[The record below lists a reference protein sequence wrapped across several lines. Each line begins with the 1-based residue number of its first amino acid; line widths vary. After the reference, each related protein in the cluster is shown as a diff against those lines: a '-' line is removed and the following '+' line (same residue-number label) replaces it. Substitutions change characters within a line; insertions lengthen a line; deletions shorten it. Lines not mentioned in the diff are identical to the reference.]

1 MKKKIASGVILA
13 ILICSFS
20 LIPGGYARNLRE
32 DEQLIRVGLGAF
44 RDGFYDI
51 AEKQFTN
58 LVSTYPKHDKVF
70 DIYYL
75 LARTLF
81 TKGKLKEAKKVF
93 LKIVN
98 EGNRFEN
105 MDYALLG
112 MAELEIKLGNREE
125 AKKHLL
131 TIIQRFPK
139 SDQIDYSYYLLGLL
153 DLASDQFAEAESTL
167 KKVSQYSKNDE
178 LLHSALF
185 WLGIVS
191 FKQKQYETASGY
203 FQTLWENPRSIP
215 VEYSKYALF
224 WLGESKLKLGRIDEA
239 KNHYQT
245 FCSRFKKDPLVPEAS
260 WRIGF
265 CEYQLANFKN
275 AIEAFQSFKN
285 QFKDSGLLLYSQY
298 LVGKMLLMTG
308 DHLSSIKELNS
319 TLNASQDSG
328 WGGVS
333 LLTLYWN
340 YVQMGDLEGANRIFQ
355 RLQKMNG
362 FEEDKT
368 FIQWLNAEIF
378 YAGGEISES
387 LAYYFNI
394 LNTRFREKALFQIA
408 KGYFFEGKLRES
420 VTNLDIL
427 LLEFPNS
434 RYLEE
439 GLFIKGEC
447 LVKLGNVDQALE
459 TYSLIIRQNRNSLWR
474 LFALTQ
480 IGCIYVFR
488 NEQDKAEDT
497 FKKVMEDFPNH
508 PLFYRAA
515 LQLGNISFAKKNI
528 VEAIRYYS
536 IVLKGNIIQLF
547 GEAYFGLG
555 EIFYLQGK
563 YEKALST
570 FETAMQYLK
579 ETSSWFFLTHLEI
592 GNLKRRD
599 GKYEEAKRSYLI
611 ILAQSKDEEMK
622 KAAEELLNRMES
634 K

>member
-1 MKKKIASGVILA
+1 MKKKIALGFILA
-13 ILICSFS
+13 ILIWGFF
-20 LIPGGYARNLRE
+20 LTPAARAKNLRE

-58 LVSTYPKHDKVF
+58 FVSIYPKHDKVL

-75 LARTLF
+75 LGRTLF
-81 TKGKLKEAKKVF
+81 VRGKLKEAKKVF
-93 LKIVN
+93 SKIAN
-98 EGNRFEN
+98 EGRHFEN
-105 MDYALLG
+105 MDAVLLA

-125 AKKHLL
+125 AKKNLL
-131 TIIQRFPK
+131 SIIQRFPK
-139 SDQIDYSYYLLGLL
+139 CDQIDRSYYLLGLL
-153 DLASDQFAEAESTL
+153 ELASGQFTVAESTL
-167 KKVSQYSKNDE
+167 KKVSQCSKNDE
-178 LLHSALF
+178 LIRSSLF
-185 WLGIVS
+185 WLGVVS

-203 FQTLWENPRSIP
+203 FQNLWENSRSIP
-215 VEYSKYALF
+215 LEYLKYALF

-239 KNHYQT
+239 KNDYQT
-245 FCSRFKKDPLVPEAS
+245 FCSRFKKDPLLSEAS

-275 AIEAFQSFKN
+275 AIDAFQSFKN
-285 QFKDSGLLLYSQY
+285 RFKDSPLLLYSQY
-298 LVGKMLLMTG
+298 LVGKILLMNS
-308 DHLSSIKELNS
+308 DPVPSIKELNS
-319 TLNASQDSG
+319 ILNASQDSSL
-328 WGGVS
+328 GGVS
-333 LLTLYWN
+333 LLVLYWD
-340 YVQMGDLEGANRIFQ
+340 YVQLGDSEGANRIYQ
-355 RLQKMNG
+355 RLQKLNH
-362 FEEDKT
+362 FEEEKT
-368 FIQWLNAEIF
+368 FIQWLNAEIL
-378 YAGGEISES
+378 YAEGEISES

-408 KGYFFEGKLRES
+408 EGYFLVGKLRES
-420 VTNLDIL
+420 ATNLDIL

-434 RYLEE
+434 RYLQE

-447 LVKLGNVDQALE
+447 LAKLGNLDQALE
-459 TYSLIIRQNRNSLWR
+459 AYNIIVSQNRNSVWR

-480 IGCIYVFR
+480 MGSIYVFR
-488 NEQDKAEDT
+488 NEQDKAEDS
-497 FKKVMEDFPNH
+497 FRKIMEDFPNH

-515 LQLGNISFAKKNI
+515 LQLGNLSFGKKNI
-528 VEAIRYYS
+528 VDAIRYYS
-536 IVLKGNIIQLF
+536 IVLKGNIIELF

-555 EIFYLQGK
+555 EIFYQQGK

-599 GKYEEAKRSYLI
+599 GKYEEAKRSYLV

-634 K
+634 R